1 MSSRLAWIAVFTLA
15 VRLATSSLYFASSLS
30 SSVTLAFTMAILSF
44 IRGTWSFMSRI
55 FCWRIS
61 SGSSDAE
68 MKKPMKDRT
77 TLVNRCHINS
87 SSSGTLRWLRWGR
100 RFVHIARRNWI
111 FGDKIADR
119 VGDLLFF
126 LLFLQPP
133 TGKAFFFPR
142 YLFIIAL
149 DLRSLLGYILINLR
163 LDLTVLFILAC
174 FQFFGSALLHPLVA
188 VQRAIAPNRIV
199 DDLLNVHARRVER
212 HQNRRLLYVRR
223 QIAKVLALQ
232 HVGDLEDR
240 IALRGGRDF
249 RRLVDLLERSGI
261 RDRSSKFRLRGY
273 AGRDV
278 SHALRRAPGSGRS
291 VSCARRD
298 IQRVLLG
305 TGRIVDGNDVV
316 VPLLGHL
323 ASCLINP
330 AAQNQRQTR

>member
-44 IRGTWSFMSRI
+44 ILGTWSFMSRI

-68 MKKPMKDRT
+68 MKKPTKDRT
-77 TLVNRCHINS
+77 TLVNRCHIDS
-87 SSSGTLRWLRWGR
+87 SCSGTLRCLRWGR
-100 RFVHIARRNWI
+100 RRIHIARRNRI

-119 VGDLLFF
+119 LGDLLFF

-149 DLRSLLGYILINLR
+149 DLRSLLSHILINLR
-163 LDLTVLFILAC
+163 LNLTVFFILAC
-174 FQFFGSALLHPLVA
+174 LQFFGSALLHPLVP
-188 VQRAIAPNRIV
+188 VQRAIAPNRIL
-199 DDLLNVHARRVER
+199 DDLLNVHARGVER

-232 HVGDLEDR
+232 HVGDLQNR
-240 IALRGGRDF
+240 IALRGGGDF

-261 RDRSSKFRLRGY
+261 GDRSSKSRLRGY

-278 SHALRRAPGSGRS
+278 SHALRRAPSSGLS
-291 VSCARRD
+291 VSCVRRY
-298 IQRVLLG
+298 IRWVLLG
-305 TGRIVDGNDVV
+305 ADRIVDGNDVV
-316 VPLLGHL
+316 VPLLRHL
-323 ASCLINP
+323 ASCLTNP
-330 AAQNQRQTR
+330 VAQNRSQTR